1 MKELSYKQIQAISS
15 LVYENFGIF
24 ITPDKFFRFKP
35 KLDKLIHKENY
46 SSPEELYD
54 CLMTGDL
61 ECLNMLVT
69 YITTGHTFF
78 FREAE
83 HFRQLILFMRDNPQN
98 KYLIWCAA
106 CSTGEEPYS
115 ITMTLLDEGIKN
127 FHIVASDINKKVL
140 DHFNRGLYHES
151 RLSQMS
157 PVSRLKYFTRQKES
171 WYEIKHNLRNY
182 ISIKDINLM
191 NPVSFPE
198 KFDYIFCRNV
208 LIYFDEESRK
218 RALENLI
225 RNLRIGGIFFIGHA
239 EALLQQPNNLK
250 KIGSSIYC
258 RTS

>member
-1 MKELSYKQIQAISS
+1 MKDLSYRQIQAISS

-35 KLDKLIHKENY
+35 KLDKLIHNENY
-46 SSPEELYD
+46 SGPEEFYD
-54 CLMTGDL
+54 CLMTGDI

-78 FREAE
+78 FREPE
-83 HFRQLILFMRDNPQN
+83 HFRQLVVFLREHPQSN
-98 KYLIWCAA
+98 CRIWCAA

-115 ITMTLLDEGIKN
+115 IIMTLLDEGIHN

-140 DHFNRGLYHES
+140 DHFNRGVYHES

-157 PVSRLKYFTRQKES
+157 SVSRLKYFTRKRES
-171 WYEIKHNLRNY
+171 WYEIKHQLRNY
-182 ISIKDINLM
+182 VSIKDINLM

-208 LIYFDEESRK
+208 LIYFNEQSRK
-218 RALENLI
+218 KAIDNLI
-225 RNLRIGGIFFIGHA
+225 NNLKVGGIFFIGHA
-239 EALLQQPNNLK
+239 EALLQQPENLK
-250 KIGSSIYC
+250 KIGSSVYR